1 MKRICVIGQGYIGI
15 PTAMVLANEG
25 FKVVGVDK
33 DLKKIEILKQ
43 KKIPFHEKEFNEY
56 SQKIFKEKQFIAST
70 NVVPADVFIICV
82 PTPFTQDKKC
92 DYRYVKDA
100 TQSIVPVLKKGNLI
114 ILESTVPSGTCED
127 ILIPILEQ
135 SGLNAR
141 DDFFVSH
148 APERLLPGNILH
160 EIIHNDRIIGG
171 IDEKSTQ
178 MTFDIYKT
186 FCKGKIFLTNAKT
199 AEMCKLMENTYRDVN
214 IALANEFALICKSL
228 NINTYEAIDLANQH
242 PRVNIL
248 NPGPGV
254 GGHCIP
260 IDPWFIV
267 EKAPILAKIIHEAR
281 DINDKMPTFVVQE
294 VLKMLDGIKNP
305 SVTILGVAYK
315 PNVDDARETPS
326 RYIIEDL
333 EEKGI
338 KIKITDPLVKHF
350 AYPLLSTEESVK
362 DSDCII
368 YVVDHKLFQ
377 KIDPTQIE
385 HLMRTKQIFICGNY
399 GNIKKWKDAKFTVKI
414 LGI

>member
-25 FKVVGVDK
+25 FEVIGVDK

-56 SQKIFKEKQFIAST
+56 SKKIFKEKQFTVST
-70 NVVPADVFIICV
+70 NVVPADIFIICV

-92 DYRYVKDA
+92 DYLYVKDA
-100 TQSIVPVLKKGNLI
+100 TKSIVPVLKKGNLV
-114 ILESTVPSGTCED
+114 ILESTVP
-127 ILIPILEQ
+127 
-135 SGLNAR
+135 
-141 DDFFVSH
+141 FSH
-148 APERLLPGNILH
+148 APERLLPGNILY

-186 FCKGKIFLTNAKT
+186 FSKGKIFLTDAKT

-228 NINTYEAIDLANQH
+228 EINTYEAIDLANQH

-267 EKAPILAKIIHEAR
+267 EKAPILAKIIHKAR
-281 DINDKMPTFVVQE
+281 DINDKMPTYVVQE

-305 SVTILGVAYK
+305 VVTILGVAYK

-326 RYIIEDL
+326 KYIIEDL
-333 EEKGI
+333 EERGI

-350 AYPLLSTEESVK
+350 SYPLLSIEESIK

-368 YVVDHKLFQ
+368 YVVNHKLFQ
-377 KIDPTQIE
+377 EIDPLQID
-385 HLMRTKQIFICGNY
+385 HLMRTKQIYICGNY
-399 GNIKKWKDAKFTVKI
+399 ENIQKWKDAKFTVKI